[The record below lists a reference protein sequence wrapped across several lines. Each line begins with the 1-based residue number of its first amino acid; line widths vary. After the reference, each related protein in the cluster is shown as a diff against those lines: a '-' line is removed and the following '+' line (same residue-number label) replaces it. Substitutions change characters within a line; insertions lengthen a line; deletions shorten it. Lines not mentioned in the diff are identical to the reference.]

1 MDKLNKVIDEDRF
14 VRIKSKLEKELSVA
28 LEEQKRLLDNNKNK
42 ISEKTEEEKM
52 NKYINE
58 FLKFDNIDRD
68 LIVNLIDKIEIFEDK
83 KINIKLTFGN

>member
-1 MDKLNKVIDEDRF
+1 MDKLNKVIDEERF
-14 VRIKSKLEKELSVA
+14 IRIKSKLEKELSVA

-42 ISEKTEEEKM
+42 ISEKTEEEKI

-58 FLKFDNIDRD
+58 FLRFNNIDRD
-68 LIVNLIDKIEIFEDK
+68 VIVNLIDKIEIFENK